1 MGYRHFTQIWTKF
14 LKYLNINISSSSSIW
29 LILTNSLPSWHL
41 IPNFQNSPNW
51 VFNSVWLHW
60 NPPSDLNVIS
70 YSDKWYICILQLYV
84 FIFLQIQHKNET
96 FLYKKICS
104 LWINCRPYARTRLV
118 SNNKLINKYVLSVF
132 KKWVKIKIYT
142 SDLIMFNHVLLYTPK
157 NQSYN
162 TR

>member
-1 MGYRHFTQIWTKF
+1 MKHFFIKRYVLGEYTVV
-14 LKYLNINISSSSSIW
+14 
-29 LILTNSLPSWHL
+29 LTH
-41 IPNFQNSPNW
+41 
-51 VFNSVWLHW
+51 V
-60 NPPSDLNVIS
+60 
-70 YSDKWYICILQLYV
+70 YC
-84 FIFLQIQHKNET
+84 
-96 FLYKKICS
+96 
-104 LWINCRPYARTRLV
+104 LV